1 MKKGF
6 EKIKKKIK
14 KIDYKKIKKEVIKY
28 LKTNV
33 LTLSFLGSNI
43 INGILLRFLTV
54 KNYLNFKPILGDL
67 IILLVVITFAYLIK
81 PKNQFKYYLT
91 WSIIFTIEC
100 VANCIYFGNYMSFIS
115 FSLIKTSSQLGGY
128 TDAVASILEIKDF
141 IFIWQIIFMIM
152 IHKNLKNKKY
162 YDDVEKIE
170 IGRVRILVT
179 AILCLF
185 FGLIFIST
193 LTAKDYSRLAKQWD
207 RRYTVMEFGVY
218 TYQLNDLIST
228 IRTSMSSLSNSDD
241 AYNEFLDLLAE
252 RKEEETHTNKY
263 TNIFQGKN
271 VLVIHAESFQGFTMN
286 LKFNGEELTPNMNKL
301 ASEGIYFS
309 NFYTEE
315 SIGNSSDSEFTILT
329 SLLPVSNGTVFV
341 NYFDREYESIAK
353 LLKEKGYYTFSMHG
367 NVASAWNRRNAHK
380 SLGYDK
386 FYAYKDAY
394 EIDEE
399 LGLGLS
405 DKSFFRQSSEII
417 KDIKE
422 NNGNF
427 YGTLIML
434 TNHTPFT
441 SLVDTEYNDDYLVD
455 IKNGDEVIPYLEGTK
470 MGNFL
475 KCVNYADSAIGEFIE
490 ELDAN
495 GVLDDTVIVIYGDHD
510 SKIKK
515 TEFENL
521 YYNEHINDV
530 LIDKNNKLDVVD
542 SFTYEINRKV
552 PFIIW
557 TKDMAGSEYNEEIT
571 KVMGIIDVMPTLGNM
586 LGVKNEFALGHDIF
600 DINENVVVFPNGS
613 FITDKVYYD
622 NSSEEYRQLD
632 INSSVSIEYLTD
644 AGEYANRLVS
654 VSNNIIT
661 HDLIKKYRKE
671 QKLFE

>member
-14 KIDYKKIKKEVIKY
+14 KINYKKIKKEVIKY

-152 IHKNLKNKKY
+152 IHKKLKKKKY

-179 AILCLF
+179 AVLCLF

-228 IRTSMSSLSNSDD
+228 IRTSMSSLSNSDE

-252 RKEEETHTNKY
+252 RKEEEAHTNKY

-286 LKFNGEELTPNMNKL
+286 LKFNDEELTPNMNKL

-315 SIGNSSDSEFTILT
+315 SIGNSSDSEFSILT

-475 KCVNYADSAIGEFIE
+475 KCVNYADSAIGELIE

-600 DINENVVVFPNGS
+600 DIDENVVVFPNGS

-661 HDLIKKYRKE
+661 HDLIKRYRKE

>member
-14 KIDYKKIKKEVIKY
+14 KINYKKIKKEVIKY
-28 LKTNV
+28 LKTNI

-252 RKEEETHTNKY
+252 RKEEEAHTNKY

-286 LKFNGEELTPNMNKL
+286 LKFNDEELTPNMNKL

-315 SIGNSSDSEFTILT
+315 SIGNSSDSEFSILT

-475 KCVNYADSAIGEFIE
+475 KCVNYADSAIGELIE

-600 DINENVVVFPNGS
+600 DIDENVVVFPNGS

-661 HDLIKKYRKE
+661 HDLIKRYRKE

>member
-600 DINENVVVFPNGS
+600 DIDENVVVFPNGS

-661 HDLIKKYRKE
+661 HDLIKRYRKE

>member
-14 KIDYKKIKKEVIKY
+14 KINYKKIKKEVIKY
-28 LKTNV
+28 LKTNI

-152 IHKNLKNKKY
+152 IHKKLKKKKY

-179 AILCLF
+179 AVLCLF

-228 IRTSMSSLSNSDD
+228 IRTSMSSLSNSDE

-252 RKEEETHTNKY
+252 RKEEEAHTNKY

-286 LKFNGEELTPNMNKL
+286 LKFNDEELTPNMNKL

-315 SIGNSSDSEFTILT
+315 SIGNSSDSEFSILT

-475 KCVNYADSAIGEFIE
+475 KCVNYADSAIGELIE

-600 DINENVVVFPNGS
+600 DIDENVVVFPNGS

-661 HDLIKKYRKE
+661 HDLIKRYRKE